1 MSSMHKMMK
10 KSKLQYEPK
19 KRSTASGRDGRPQR
33 QNDQL
38 FFCLGNNVG
47 LLLKYEMSITL

>member
-19 KRSTASGRDGRPQR
+19 KRSTASGRDGRGARLCPDAMPAR
-33 QNDQL
+33 ARSS
-38 FFCLGNNVG
+38 GVSPG
-47 LLLKYEMSITL
+47 